1 MLLIP
6 VRADRSPI
14 HGLGVF
20 TLHPIP
26 AGTPVWR
33 FQPGFDQ
40 RFPSHLLT
48 QLPEPA
54 QRHIHHYAYLDAA
67 SGDWILNGDLAVFL
81 NHSCN
86 PNTGCPKASNS
97 ATQTIALRD
106 IQTGEELT
114 CDYHAFDASRSSL

>member
-20 TLHPIP
+20 ALQPIP

-40 RFPSHLLT
+40 RFPTHLLP

-54 QRHIHHYAYLDAA
+54 QRHVHHYAYLDAT
-67 SGDWILNGDLAVFL
+67 SGDWILNGDLAIFL
-81 NHSCN
+81 NHSPQ
-86 PNTGCPKASNS
+86 PNTGCPNASGPAS
-97 ATQTIALRD
+97 QTVALRD
-106 IQTGEELT
+106 IEAGEELT
-114 CDYHAFDASRSSL
+114 CNYPSFDASRTSL